1 MQATVRNDYGYLR
14 VRAAPSTDASIIAVV
29 QGGLAVEVLNVA
41 NNWAT
46 VELSVGGASA
56 MVEGT
61 DQVAVGYMY
70 APMLD
75 FGSTT
80 LPDTSVSFEL
90 GIHSMTNGRAIDE
103 ANNGCKYVMMM
114 NNLVAAGQIKIAH
127 PDATVMVRYYFGSN
141 VPSVDTAIAALGGAT
156 NAGFVYTGLNESD
169 ALGQDGDALRQRAAF
184 DIAMAK
190 AIKQISGATY
200 AAGTFSMGCPDFT
213 SQSTCDIIREL
224 YAPYY
229 NNGLLKFDMHLYSP
243 TMLHIYDDSALIWY
257 ERRWEYLFT
266 KCGFDPTVKGIY
278 CSETGVDEG
287 GKGGFPGHSASDADF
302 KRWCQRFIDVQKAA
316 LVVNGVSYN
325 SPMMGGAIFQLGGNG
340 DSRWD
345 AYDISGYVTTLR
357 TLY

>member
-1 MQATVRNDYGYLR
+1 MKATVRNDYGYLR
-14 VRAAPSTDASIIAVV
+14 VRAAPSTDASIIGVV
-29 QGGLAVEVLNVA
+29 QGGLTVEVQNVA
-41 NNWAT
+41 NNWAM
-46 VELSVGGASA
+46 VALLAGGATA
-56 MVEGT
+56 MLEGT
-61 DQVAVGYMY
+61 DQSAVGYMY

-80 LPDTSVSFEL
+80 LPDTSVTFEL
-90 GIHSMTNGRAIDE
+90 GVHSLTNGRAVDE
-103 ANNGCKYVMMM
+103 ANYGCKYVMMM
-114 NNLVAAGQIKIAH
+114 NNLVAASQVKIAH
-127 PDATVMVRYYFGSN
+127 PDTIVMVRYYFGSN
-141 VPSVDTAIAALGGAT
+141 VPTVDTAIAALGGAK
-156 NAGFVYTGLNESD
+156 NPGLVYTGLNESD

-213 SQSTCDIIREL
+213 SQTTCDIIREL

-229 NNGLLKFDMHLYSP
+229 NNGLMKFDMHLYSP

-287 GKGGFPGHSASDADF
+287 GRGGFAGHSANQADF
-302 KRWCQRFIDVQKAA
+302 NRWCQRFIDVQKKA
-316 LVVNGVSYN
+316 LVINGASYN
-325 SPMMGGAIFQLGGNG
+325 SPVMGGALFQLGGNG

-345 AYDISGYVTTLR
+345 AYDISGYVSTLR